1 MSRKPKSRKRVVLTS
16 AAVVLG
22 LGALAVPIAAN
33 AGTDTGDQLRTTC
46 GVAEGASKWW
56 ASGRMALSNQGTDA
70 AKDWKL
76 EFELSEGLA
85 TVNDPGTYELK
96 QTGKKVTVT
105 PKKGQGS
112 VPPQG
117 ERVVLVGI
125 NPSGKAVPQI
135 TGCTVN
141 GGGGDDQDTEAPTA
155 PQNMGSY
162 VIDHQTVHVM
172 WKPSTGF
179 GSKIEKYE
187 VFQDGKLVK
196 TVGGDITM
204 TNIEKLTPD
213 TAYRYTVR
221 AVSAAGK
228 TSAFSK
234 EIPLRT
240 KKAPDPDRPAPT
252 LPKKLEGKANGPHQ
266 VDLAWQPG
274 KDGDGS
280 ADGVSG
286 YRVYQDGKK
295 VLDVDAGTTKVAA
308 QGLLA
313 DKEYAFKV
321 TAVNSSGKES
331 APTDEIRVRTGKGDG
346 GGGGGGHAPGNLT
359 ATASSKQNGG
369 VKEHYLDLAW
379 SVPQGQGTIGT
390 YQVHIDGKSAQTFM
404 WGTGDAVMP
413 IPSGTAKR
421 EVAVGAQP
429 GKTFKVKIR
438 AKLGDGTWSGFSE
451 EKTVTTGN

>member
-1 MSRKPKSRKRVVLTS
+1 MSRKPSSHKRVVLTS
-16 AAVVLG
+16 AAVVIG

-46 GVAEGASKWW
+46 GVAEGASQWW
-56 ASGRMALSNQGTDA
+56 ASGRMALSNPGTEA

-76 EFELSEGLA
+76 EFEVSEGLA
-85 TVNDPGTYELK
+85 TINDPGTYELK

-105 PKKGQGS
+105 PKKGQGG
-112 VPPQG
+112 VPAQG

-125 NPSGKAVPQI
+125 NPGGKAVPQI

-141 GGGGDDQDTEAPTA
+141 GSDGGEHDRDKPTA
-155 PQNMGSY
+155 PEDMGSF

-187 VFQDGKLVK
+187 VFQDGKLAK

-213 TAYRYTVR
+213 TSYRYTVR
-221 AVSAAGK
+221 AVSKAG
-228 TSAFSK
+228 TSPFSK

-240 KKAPDPDRPAPT
+240 KKAPGPDRPAPT

-280 ADGVSG
+280 AEGVRG

-295 VLDVDAGTTKVAA
+295 VLDVDGGTTKTAV
-308 QGLLA
+308 QGLVA

-321 TAVNSSGKES
+321 TAVNSTGKES

-346 GGGGGGHAPGNLT
+346 GGGGNAPGNLT
-359 ATASSKQNGG
+359 ASASSKQNGG

-390 YQVHIDGKSAQTFM
+390 YQVHIDGRLAQTFM

-438 AKLGDGTWSGFSE
+438 AKLADGTWSGFSQ
-451 EKTVTTGN
+451 EKTVTTGS

>member
-1 MSRKPKSRKRVVLTS
+1 MSRKPQSRKRVVLTS

-46 GVAEGASKWW
+46 GVAEGGSKWW
-56 ASGRMALSNQGTDA
+56 ASGRMALSNPGTDE

-76 EFELSEGLA
+76 EFEVSRGLA
-85 TVNDPGTYELK
+85 TINDPGTYELK
-96 QTGKKVTVT
+96 QTGRKVTVT
-105 PKKGQGS
+105 PKKGQGG
-112 VPPQG
+112 VPARG

-125 NPSGKAVPQI
+125 NPGGEAIPEI

-141 GGGGDDQDTEAPTA
+141 GSDGGAHDRDKPTA
-155 PQNMGSY
+155 PQDMGSR

-196 TVGGDITM
+196 TVDGDITM
-204 TNIEKLTPD
+204 TNIEKLTPE
-213 TAYRYTVR
+213 TTYRYKVR
-221 AVSAAGK
+221 AVSQAGG
-228 TSAFSK
+228 SPFSK

-240 KKAPDPDRPAPT
+240 EKAPDPDRPAPT
-252 LPKKLEGKANGPHQ
+252 PPKKLEGKANGPHQ

-280 ADGVSG
+280 ADGVRG

-295 VLDVDAGTTKVAA
+295 VLDVDGSATKAAA

-321 TAVNSSGKES
+321 TAVNSAGKES

-346 GGGGGGHAPGNLT
+346 GGGGGHAPGDLT
-359 ATASSKQNGG
+359 ASASSKQNGG

-379 SVPQGQGTIGT
+379 SVPQGQGTVGT
-390 YQVHIDGKSAQTFM
+390 YQVHIDGKLAQTFM
-404 WGTGDAVMP
+404 WGTGDAVLP
-413 IPSGTAKR
+413 IPSGTAQR

-429 GKTFKVKIR
+429 GRTFKVKIR
-438 AKLGDGTWSGFSE
+438 AKLADGTWSGFSQ
-451 EKTVTTGN
+451 EKTVTTGG